1 MQEKQANE
9 NRMKELEKALVLSG
23 ITNAQVLPTAT
34 RFPVRNDASI
44 LTAPMGMK
52 MYYQMIKQVM
62 PVINAFSSDLSEVA
76 IPGSEMEFRGCMR
89 KRMISLMTTWS
100 SCSGLTFLTLFPESL
115 NSRSMNP
122 KSMRVQFR
130 IARSANRKTI
140 LILWR
145 QFPLV

>member
-34 RFPVRNDASI
+34 RFPVRNDALI

-115 NSRSMNP
+115 NSE
-122 KSMRVQFR
+122 
-130 IARSANRKTI
+130 A
-140 LILWR
+140 
-145 QFPLV
+145 